1 MSRKIYNKLV
11 RDKIP
16 EIIRS
21 KKKAFKV
28 SILTKEK
35 YRKAL
40 KEKID
45 EEAKELLEAKT
56 NKDVLNELADIQEL
70 INAVAK
76 NHKITVKTLENKR
89 KEKTKERGGFEK
101 KIFLEYVDE

>member
-1 MSRKIYNKLV
+1 MSRKIYNKLI

-21 KKKAFKV
+21 KGSIPKV
-28 SILTKEK
+28 SVLTEKK

-40 KEKID
+40 KEKMG

-56 NKDVLNELADIQEL
+56 KNDVLNELADIQEL
-70 INAVAK
+70 IKAVAK
-76 NHKITVKTLENKR
+76 NHKIAIKAVENKR
-89 KEKTKERGGFEK
+89 KKKVKERGSFEK
-101 KIFLEYVDE
+101 KIFLRYVDE